1 MSKVKYSKGERLA
14 LSIAWIAMT
23 GFLCGISGL
32 SVIAITAIMIV
43 GAIAF
48 PILVHY
54 WCNWY
59 ERKFG

>member
-14 LSIAWIAMT
+14 LSIACIAMA
-23 GFLCGISGL
+23 GFVCGISGL

-43 GAIAF
+43 GAIAL
-48 PILVHY
+48 PIIVHY